1 MMVGRLNYLSI
12 CRGARNVAALLGASN
27 PAVDCVPA
35 VVGGDSVL
43 THC

>member
-1 MMVGRLNYLSI
+1 MVGGHLNHLGI
-12 CRGARNVAALLGASN
+12 CGGARNVAALLAASD